1 MREFASMV
9 KVREPMVD
17 DIIGFMDSVS
27 FPAKCTN
34 ECVEQTAT
42 YCGYECNTMVNNVF
56 AYGPDGKV
64 FFAAINFLGSWAD
77 RSLTARFMHQM
88 KSKIGNYK
96 ICIHQEF
103 PQISEAY
110 GTLLVGPITK
120 RAVQCLHCDMRN
132 YLFCN
137 SSPHTSLQQ
146 ASEWGMRGM
155 QGTFPRC
162 KKRLP
167 SDLALCC
174 LVTKA
179 IVLVHNFGTNY
190 VGYSKIQT
198 EFLPEYVQVK
208 HLQGCSQIAQ
218 YYVRPGNYNSKVDG
232 DGSGSDGK
240 SDKDKSIVSY
250 DLLVIFV

>member
-27 FPAKCTN
+27 FPAKCTDK
-34 ECVEQTAT
+34 CVEQNTM
-42 YCGYECNTMVNNVF
+42 YCKYECNTMVNNVF
-56 AYGPDGKV
+56 AYGPNRKV

-77 RSLTARFMHQM
+77 RSLTARFMCQM

-96 ICIHQEF
+96 TCIHQEF

-110 GTLLVGPITK
+110 GMLVGPITK
-120 RAVQCLHCDMRN
+120 RAAQRLHCDMHN

-162 KKRLP
+162 KKCLP

-179 IVLVHNFGTNY
+179 IVLVHNFGTDY
-190 VGYSKIQT
+190 VGYSQIQT
-198 EFLPEYVQVK
+198 VFL
-208 HLQGCSQIAQ
+208 L
-218 YYVRPGNYNSKVDG
+218 
-232 DGSGSDGK
+232 
-240 SDKDKSIVSY
+240 
-250 DLLVIFV
+250 